1 MADTLE
7 CLGAT
12 FVPELKV
19 QDDIERFG
27 GDALERPSN
36 TGNGD
41 NSMASQ
47 AAFRKHQADQASI
60 TGVVPDREDSGW
72 RDGHHKAECYLVER

>member
-1 MADTLE
+1 MFGGRVRPGVEGL
-7 CLGAT
+7 
-12 FVPELKV
+12 
-19 QDDIERFG
+19 DDIERFG

-72 RDGHHKAECYLVER
+72 RDGHHQAECDLLER